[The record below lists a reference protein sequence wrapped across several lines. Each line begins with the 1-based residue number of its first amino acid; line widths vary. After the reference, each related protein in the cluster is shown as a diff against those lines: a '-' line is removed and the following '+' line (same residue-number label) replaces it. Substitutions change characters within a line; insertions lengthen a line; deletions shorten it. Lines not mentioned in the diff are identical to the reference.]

1 MDTHTSSLRR
11 ALKLAQEQEVA
22 EDWRWPRN
30 ERETELDVLQA
41 LRNKGARKRREKG
54 CARHAAQTAS
64 ERQATSQWKS
74 THEHRAETPEEKET
88 RNGSSAILHF
98 ERGDFYTGLPHIYF
112 PIHSL
117 IPVLSLPKRDWIQR
131 YLKSTM

>member
-1 MDTHTSSLRR
+1 MDTQSSSLRR
-11 ALKLAQEQEVA
+11 ALKLAQEQEVT

-41 LRNKGARKRREKG
+41 LRNKEARKRRERG
-54 CARHAAQTAS
+54 RARHAAQTAS
-64 ERQATSQWKS
+64 ERQVTSQWKS
-74 THEHRAETPEEKET
+74 TREHGAETPEEKEM

-98 ERGDFYTGLPHIYF
+98 EQGDFYTGLPHIYF

-117 IPVLSLPKRDWIQR
+117 IFVLSLAKRDWIQ
-131 YLKSTM
+131 